1 MQQQREP
8 LKSELRF
15 ANQQTTEE
23 SDKTEKFS
31 CGGNFRR
38 ETREQT
44 RLGETR
50 KQKDMKH
57 TTKKTPFP
65 ALE

>member
-31 CGGNFRR
+31 CGGTFRR

-44 RLGETR
+44 RQGETR
-50 KQKDMKH
+50 KQKH
-57 TTKKTPFP
+57 EAHNQKTPFP